1 MRGGFCECK
10 EGNNCGPC
18 KHKAAIIFLN
28 SVFCVLSESDQ
39 NIRGLYH
46 YIADGIVCANFWYR
60 DLDKPEHETDV
71 HNFVETRT
79 NKIGDHGMNIGV
91 TNIIENT
98 SEIEV
103 KEGQF
108 SNHEDSSDED
118 VKNDILDNF
127 EKAMDLFK
135 EKVVTSYNKTL
146 GKGVNYFTKK
156 LLKFSK
162 QTGSTFEKS
171 LFSIG
176 KEIVRPK
183 TGGKRKKNGKLIPVQ
198 VTAKSRRQYKH
209 RGRVVGNFGR
219 RPKDQQARVRMVV
232 SDDHENVY
240 HTLPKQKKN
249 KKSGSSLTET
259 AVEANRPEAKKH

>member
-1 MRGGFCECK
+1 MRKKKTLFTLDMRGGFCECK

-91 TNIIENT
+91 TNIGENT

-103 KEGQF
+103 EEGHF
-108 SNHEDSSDED
+108 SNHEESSDED

-146 GKGVNYFTKK
+146 GKGVDHYLTKK

-162 QTGSTFEKS
+162 QTGSTFEIF

-183 TGGKRKKNGKLIPVQ
+183 TGGKRKKNDKLIPVQ
-198 VTAKSRRQYKH
+198 VTAKKQRHHKH
-209 RGRVVGNFGR
+209 RLRVVG
-219 RPKDQQARVRMVV
+219 KDQNARMQMIV
-232 SDDHENVY
+232 SEDK
-240 HTLPKQKKN
+240 T
-249 KKSGSSLTET
+249 S
-259 AVEANRPEAKKH
+259 